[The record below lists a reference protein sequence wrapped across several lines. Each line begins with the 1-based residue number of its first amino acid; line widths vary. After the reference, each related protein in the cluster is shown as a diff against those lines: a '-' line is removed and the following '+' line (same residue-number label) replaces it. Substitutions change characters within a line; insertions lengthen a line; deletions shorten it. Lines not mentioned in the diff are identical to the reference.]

1 MFQYEEELYPIYQ
14 AKSKKYK
21 KKNDFMSFLIQK
33 SEIDKFA
40 EKLSRNILEYKFP
53 EFAEFSSIQ

>member
-21 KKNDFMSFLIQK
+21 KKNDFMSFLLLK
-33 SEIDKFA
+33 SNINNFA
-40 EKLSRNILEYKFP
+40 EDLSRNILEYKFP
-53 EFAEFSSIQ
+53 PFAEFSLS